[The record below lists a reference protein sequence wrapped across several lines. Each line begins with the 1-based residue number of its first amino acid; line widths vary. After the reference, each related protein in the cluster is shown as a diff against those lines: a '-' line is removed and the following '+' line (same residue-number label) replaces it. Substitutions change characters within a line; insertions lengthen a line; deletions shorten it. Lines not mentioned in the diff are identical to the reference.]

1 MRDFMIHSKSS
12 EDEIRVSYV
21 EYAMSVIVSRAI
33 PDARDGLKPV
43 QRKII
48 YAMGELGF
56 SHDKPYKK
64 SARIVGETMGKYHPH
79 GDMAIYDALA
89 RMAQPFSLRYP
100 LIDGQGNFG
109 SIDGDSPAAMRYT
122 EARLLSIAEDMIQ
135 DLDRE
140 TVPFKLNFDGS
151 LQEPE
156 YFPSKIPQLLINGS
170 SGIAVGMATSL
181 VPHNLTEICEAVKA
195 TVGDPGITLARLME
209 IVKGPDFP
217 GGGLVYRDEGMLNAY
232 LTGRGKV
239 KVRGEVDLTEEKR
252 IVITSIPYEMNKARY
267 IENLAEKVKNDQIRG
282 IVDIRDESDR
292 DGIRVVL
299 KLKDESSKNLILNQL
314 YEMTELEKTVS
325 IINLVLV
332 DNQPK
337 TVNIKQLIEIF
348 IEHRL
353 NIILKRTE
361 FDLRK
366 SREREHILQG
376 LFTAVSNLDRVIEII
391 RSSSEPKD
399 AKSLLM
405 SELNLSEAQSDAILD
420 MRLQRLTG
428 QEVTKIRDDLDN
440 IRKKIDDLLK
450 IVSDEGERRKIL
462 VTEMNDLITKYGDN
476 RRSRVIEGE
485 ITRRSMEELIPK
497 EDCVVIL
504 TEKGIVKRVPLE
516 EYRSQRRGG
525 KGIITSTWKEDVI
538 RSAVSGN
545 SHDDILYFTDFG
557 RVFAGKVYEIEKRAR
572 TSNGIS
578 VQSFL
583 KLQDKE
589 TVKQIMIPSFT
600 EGSYIFI
607 ATKAG
612 YIKKIDSD
620 QLKNIR
626 SSGIRIV
633 TLEEG
638 DTVVAIEVIQKGDK
652 IAVVSEDAKIAIF
665 EPVHVRSMGR
675 QARGVRSMR
684 LPRGRSVL
692 TAFTVSGTDY
702 IMSVSEKG
710 IGKRTKASEFPVH
723 NRGTSGVFIFKEN
736 KRTGKLVSAISVKDD
751 DEILI
756 LTKGEKSIR
765 ISVKDIR
772 EISRVTSGV
781 KLVDLE
787 DDDLVVSVTRI

>member
-1 MRDFMIHSKSS
+1 MRDFMIHSKSI
-12 EDEIRVSYV
+12 EDEIRVSYL

-736 KRTGKLVSAISVKDD
+736 KRTGKLVSAISVKED
-751 DEILI
+751 DEILV

>member
-1 MRDFMIHSKSS
+1 MRDFMIHSKSI
-12 EDEIRVSYV
+12 EDEIRVSYL

-56 SHDKPYKK
+56 THDKPYKK

-181 VPHNLTEICEAVKA
+181 VPHNLTEICESVKA
-195 TVGDPGITLARLME
+195 TVSDPGITLARIME

-252 IVITSIPYEMNKARY
+252 IIITSIPYEMNKARY

-314 YEMTELEKTVS
+314 YELTELEKTVS

-353 NIILKRTE
+353 NIILKRSE

-391 RSSSEPKD
+391 RSSREPKD
-399 AKSLLM
+399 ARSLLM
-405 SELNLSEAQSDAILD
+405 TELSLSEVQADAILD

-428 QEVTKIRDDLDN
+428 QEVTKIKEDLDN

-462 VTEMNDLITKYGDN
+462 VTEMNDLITKYGDD

-497 EDCVVIL
+497 EDCVIIL

-516 EYRSQRRGG
+516 DYRSQRRGG

-545 SHDDILYFTDFG
+545 SHDDILYFTDLG

-578 VQSFL
+578 VQSLL

-600 EGSYIFI
+600 EGSSIFI

-612 YIKKIDSD
+612 YIKRIDSN
-620 QLKNIR
+620 QLQNIR
-626 SSGIRIV
+626 STGIRII

-638 DTVVAIEVIQKGDK
+638 DTVVAIEVLQKGDR

-692 TAFTVSGTDY
+692 TAFAVSDTDY
-702 IMSVSEKG
+702 ILSVSENG

-723 NRGTSGVFIFKEN
+723 NRGTSGVFIFREN
-736 KRTGKLVSAISVKDD
+736 KRTGKLVSAIRVKEE
-751 DEILI
+751 DEILV

-765 ISVKDIR
+765 TAVKDIR

-787 DDDLVVSVTRI
+787 GHDLVVSVTRI

>member
-1 MRDFMIHSKSS
+1 MRDFMIHSKSI
-12 EDEIRVSYV
+12 EDEIRVSYL

-195 TVGDPGITLARLME
+195 TVGDPEITLARLME

-405 SELNLSEAQSDAILD
+405 SELNLSEAQADAILD

-736 KRTGKLVSAISVKDD
+736 KRTGKLVSAISVKED

>member
-1 MRDFMIHSKSS
+1 MRDFMIHSKSI
-12 EDEIRVSYV
+12 EDEIRVSYL

-56 SHDKPYKK
+56 THDKPYKK

-195 TVGDPGITLARLME
+195 TVGDPEITLARLME

-736 KRTGKLVSAISVKDD
+736 KRTGKLVSAISVKED

>member
-1 MRDFMIHSKSS
+1 MRDFMIHSKSI
-12 EDEIRVSYV
+12 EDEIRVSYL

-195 TVGDPGITLARLME
+195 TVGDPEITLARLME

-626 SSGIRIV
+626 STGIRIV

-638 DTVVAIEVIQKGDK
+638 DTVVAIEVIQKGDR

-665 EPVHVRSMGR
+665 EPVHLRSMGR

-710 IGKRTKASEFPVH
+710 IGKRTKASEFPIH
-723 NRGTSGVFIFKEN
+723 NRGTSGVFIFREN
-736 KRTGKLVSAISVKDD
+736 KRTGKLVSAISVKED

-765 ISVKDIR
+765 ISVKGIR

>member
-1 MRDFMIHSKSS
+1 MIHSKSI
-12 EDEIRVSYV
+12 EDEIRVSYL

-736 KRTGKLVSAISVKDD
+736 KRTGKLVSAISVKED

>member
-1 MRDFMIHSKSS
+1 MRDFMIHSKSI
-12 EDEIRVSYV
+12 EDEIRVSYL

-56 SHDKPYKK
+56 THDKPYKK

-195 TVGDPGITLARLME
+195 TVGDPEMSLGRIME

-217 GGGLVYRDEGMLNAY
+217 GGGLVYRDEGMLSAY

-239 KVRGEVDLTEEKR
+239 KVRGEVDLSEEKR

-267 IENLAEKVKNDQIRG
+267 IENLAEKVKNDLIHG

-299 KLKDESSKNLILNQL
+299 KLRDESSKNLILNQL

-353 NIILKRTE
+353 NIILKRSE
-361 FDLRK
+361 FDLKK

-391 RSSSEPKD
+391 RSSREPKD
-399 AKSLLM
+399 ARSMLISEM
-405 SELNLSEAQSDAILD
+405 SLSEIQADAILD

-428 QEVTKIRDDLDN
+428 QEISKIREDLDI
-440 IRKKIDDLLK
+440 IRKKIEDLLT
-450 IVSDEGERRKIL
+450 IVSDEKERRKIL
-462 VTEMNDLITKYGDN
+462 VTEMDELISKYGDD
-476 RRSRVIEGE
+476 RRSKVIEGE

-497 EDCVVIL
+497 EDCVIIL
-504 TEKGIVKRVPLE
+504 TEKSIVKRVPLE
-516 EYRSQRRGG
+516 EYRAQRRGG
-525 KGIITSTWKEDVI
+525 K
-538 RSAVSGN
+538 
-545 SHDDILYFTDFG
+545 
-557 RVFAGKVYEIEKRAR
+557 
-572 TSNGIS
+572 
-578 VQSFL
+578 
-583 KLQDKE
+583 
-589 TVKQIMIPSFT
+589 
-600 EGSYIFI
+600 
-607 ATKAG
+607 
-612 YIKKIDSD
+612 
-620 QLKNIR
+620 
-626 SSGIRIV
+626 
-633 TLEEG
+633 
-638 DTVVAIEVIQKGDK
+638 
-652 IAVVSEDAKIAIF
+652 
-665 EPVHVRSMGR
+665 
-675 QARGVRSMR
+675 
-684 LPRGRSVL
+684 
-692 TAFTVSGTDY
+692 
-702 IMSVSEKG
+702 
-710 IGKRTKASEFPVH
+710 AS
-723 NRGTSGVFIFKEN
+723 
-736 KRTGKLVSAISVKDD
+736 
-751 DEILI
+751 
-756 LTKGEKSIR
+756 
-765 ISVKDIR
+765 
-772 EISRVTSGV
+772 
-781 KLVDLE
+781 
-787 DDDLVVSVTRI
+787 

>member
-1 MRDFMIHSKSS
+1 MRDFMIHSKSI
-12 EDEIRVSYV
+12 EDEIRVSYL

-195 TVGDPGITLARLME
+195 TVGDPGITLARLMD

-736 KRTGKLVSAISVKDD
+736 KRTGKLVSAISVKED